1 VSFAG
6 NVNASNFVGNFVG
19 NIGNANYANYAGT
32 VLTNSQPNI
41 TSIGTLTSL
50 NVTNKIIAGQLQ
62 GDGGNISNIQGAN
75 VSGQTGNALVAGTV
89 YTNAQPNITS
99 VGTLS
104 SLIVS
109 GNTQSNNF
117 IANRLYQYGTNQLL
131 IDGAGNANFTAL
143 TVSSQ
148 NVTIGSNA
156 GSNSQGQFAIAIGN
170 GAGKNSQGN
179 YSIAIG
185 SNAGI
190 SGQHDNTIILNATG
204 LNLFS
209 QLANS
214 TYIAPIRQFTGPNV
228 LYFSPSTKEI
238 TYGPIPTGNGNAGST
253 ISNGTSN
260 VNIATANGNI
270 TFGVAGSANVMVV
283 TGTEANVN
291 VLRTRETR
299 VVLGNNAGSGL
310 SFSSNSAVGVVLIGD
325 SAGIG
330 SGGTI
335 SNTAIAV
342 GSNAGAGGFGQFD
355 GIAIGANAGSLGNT
369 LSAAQ
374 GNAIAI
380 GVNAGQGALNSD
392 TIAIGRNSG
401 YRLQNYSIAIG
412 SGAGNTQ
419 PGNNT
424 IILNATGSNLTQTTA
439 NSLTIKPIRNAR
451 NDQTLVYDPTSGEVT
466 YTNYVKTISTTVA
479 SLVAANTVGAGTRAF
494 VTDANTT
501 TFLAIVGGG
510 GANKVPVVS
519 DGTNW
524 IVG

>member
-1 VSFAG
+1 
-6 NVNASNFVGNFVG
+6 
-19 NIGNANYANYAGT
+19 
-32 VLTNSQPNI
+32 LT
-41 TSIGTLTSL
+41 
-50 NVTNKIIAGQLQ
+50 VTNKVIAGQLQ

-143 TVSSQ
+143 TVLSQ

-170 GAGKNSQGN
+170 GAGKNTQGN

-238 TYGPIPTGNGNAGST
+238 TYGPSSNAGSS

-270 TFGVAGSANVMVV
+270 TFGVAGIANTM
-283 TGTEANVN
+283 
-291 VLRTRETR
+291 
-299 VVLGNNAGSGL
+299 
-310 SFSSNSAVGVVLIGD
+310 
-325 SAGIG
+325 
-330 SGGTI
+330 TI
-335 SNTAIAV
+335 TNSNTV
-342 GSNAGAGGFGQFD
+342 F
-355 GIAIGANAGSLGNT
+355 
-369 LSAAQ
+369 
-374 GNAIAI
+374 
-380 GVNAGQGALNSD
+380 
-392 TIAIGRNSG
+392 
-401 YRLQNYSIAIG
+401 
-412 SGAGNTQ
+412 
-419 PGNNT
+419 
-424 IILNATGSNLTQTTA
+424 A
-439 NSLTIKPIRNAR
+439 NSFNSYYHYMIPVGYSSLPN
-451 NDQTLVYDPTSGEVT
+451 
-466 YTNYVKTISTTVA
+466 IS
-479 SLVAANTVGAGTRAF
+479 VGIDGLRAII
-494 VTDANTT
+494 TDANTT
-501 TFLAIVGGG
+501 TFNAVVGGG
-510 GANKVPVVS
+510 GANVVPVFS
-519 DGTNW
+519 
-524 IVG
+524 VGSQWRVG